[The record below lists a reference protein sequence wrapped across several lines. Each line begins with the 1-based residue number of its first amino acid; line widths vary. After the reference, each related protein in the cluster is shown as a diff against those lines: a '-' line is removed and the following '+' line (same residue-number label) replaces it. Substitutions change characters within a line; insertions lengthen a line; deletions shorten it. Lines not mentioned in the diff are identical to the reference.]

1 MMRALDDCGSPVDH
15 RSSVKT
21 MMRAVDDC
29 GSPDV
34 RSTSPDAVARL
45 LSMTCVARRLVSK
58 QKQRLQ
64 QDGFDLDLT
73 YITDQAALTPTL
85 TPAAPWEWL
94 IGLSPAGL
102 PVLSWPNI

>member
-1 MMRALDDCGSPVDH
+1 MMRAL
-15 RSSVKT
+15 
-21 MMRAVDDC
+21 DDC

-85 TPAAPWEWL
+85 TPTRTLKFNPH
-94 IGLSPAGL
+94 SD
-102 PVLSWPNI
+102 SHT